1 MKCCILVSKLDR
13 LSRDVAFVS
22 GVMTQRVPFIVAC
35 RNGMLEKASY
45 LRSHGRNRPH
55 LAAAPPEDKLL
66 VRRLVLPRAGA
77 ADRDTR
83 WRGAAMLKRLAVLAG
98 VVCAVLATAASAQAE
113 RRVALV
119 IGNSAYKHAA
129 MLRNPGNDANDVA
142 EI

>member
-13 LSRDVAFVS
+13 LSRDVVFVS

-35 RNGMLEKASY
+35 RNSMLEKASY

-66 VRRLVLPRAGA
+66 VRRLVLPRARA

-83 WRGAAMLKRLAVLAG
+83 CVGRG
-98 VVCAVLATAASAQAE
+98 
-113 RRVALV
+113 
-119 IGNSAYKHAA
+119 
-129 MLRNPGNDANDVA
+129 LRC
-142 EI
+142 